1 MNTKKLLSVG
11 ILALIALVLII
22 VPVSART
29 TRIEVEAI
37 QVNCFYET
45 GDMWVVDGIYHERG
59 GLQSGPRIPLSDED
73 PIQELDLVY
82 SEINLNLNLK
92 TLKGNGWGSFTGE
105 GFEGI
110 WNGKLTGYE
119 QGAWWDIEGQSIGH
133 GVIPEFE
140 GWELR
145 IEWKSIDP
153 AHYADY
159 AEYCDGATPA
169 RVNHSDVTYLIPGL

>member
-82 SEINLNLNLK
+82 SEINLNLNFK
-92 TLKGNGWGSFTGE
+92 TLTGNGWGSFTGE
-105 GFEGI
+105 GFEEI
-110 WNGKLTGYE
+110 WNGKLTGNE
-119 QGAWWDIEGQSIGH
+119 QGIWDIKGQSIGH
-133 GVIPEFE
+133 GIGEFK

-145 IEWKSIDP
+145 IEWESIDP
-153 AHYADY
+153 APYAW
-159 AEYCDGATPA
+159 ACDGATPA
-169 RVNHSDVTYLIPGL
+169 RVNHSQVTYLIPGQ